1 MHVLVVTVVHHPQDA
16 RILHRQVRALTRAG
30 HTVTYVAPWSAT
42 GALPPDDV
50 VAVDVPRAIGRR
62 RLDAVRVARRRIRAA
77 AADADV
83 VVVHDPELIPAVA
96 GLTGLPPTVWDVHE
110 DTRAAVTDKAWLPSG
125 LRPVAGRMVRG
136 LENHAERHLHL
147 LLAEHAYRER
157 FSKSHPVVTNDPPVD
172 GAVVDPGANRV
183 VYLGRLSVG
192 RGVPQL
198 LDVAERLPAGIRM
211 ELIGP
216 ADAAVR
222 PALKAAHRAGK
233 VHWHGFVPN
242 DRALPMLDGALAGLS
257 LLTDKPNYRHS
268 RPTKIVEYMSRGIP
282 VVSTPLPVAVDIVG
296 SASCGVL
303 VPFGDTAAVV
313 TALARL
319 RDDAV
324 LRTDMGRRGHAAAQ
338 EQYNWLRS
346 GAAFVAQLERWAGFA
361 SEAAPAPVG
370 TDVPDHSAPEFGF
383 AAEFA
388 WDALSLLEHDAPG
401 TPPLRIEGRRAAAP
415 LPPRVDLSTAETV

>member
-16 RILHRQVRALTRAG
+16 RILYRQVRALTRAG

-50 VAVDVPRAIGRR
+50 IAVDVPRAIGRH
-62 RLDAVRVARRRIRAA
+62 RLAAVRVARRRVRAA

-83 VVVHDPELIPAVA
+83 LVVHDPELVPAVA
-96 GLTGLPPTVWDVHE
+96 GLGGLPIVWDVHE
-110 DTRAAVTDKAWLPSG
+110 DTRAALTDKTWLPSR
-125 LRPVAGRMVRG
+125 LRPVADRMLRS

-147 LLAEHAYRER
+147 MLAEHAYRER
-157 FSKSHPVVTNDPPVD
+157 FATSHPVVSNDPPVV
-172 GAVVDPGANRV
+172 GSAADPGTTRV

-198 LDVAERLPAGIRM
+198 LEVAEHLPAGMRM

-222 PALKAAHRAGK
+222 PALKAAHRADK
-233 VHWHGFVPN
+233 IHWHGFIPN
-242 DRALPMLDGALAGLS
+242 DRALPMLDGALAGIS

-282 VVSTPLPVAVDIVG
+282 VVTTPLPVAVDIVG

-313 TALARL
+313 AALARL

-324 LRTDMGRRGHAAAQ
+324 LRTDMGRRGHAAAHA
-338 EQYNWLRS
+338 QYNWLRS

-361 SEAAPAPVG
+361 PNAAPASVA
-370 TDVPDHSAPEFGF
+370 TAAPHRTAVACGA
-383 AAEFA
+383 AAEAA
-388 WDALSLLEHDAPG
+388 WDALSLFDRDAPG
-401 TPPLRIEGRRAAAP
+401 TPPRSLDDRSAAATPARAAE
-415 LPPRVDLSTAETV
+415 LSSVETV